1 MCGVVGMVS
10 SSAVNQALYQSLIL
24 LQHRGQDAAGM
35 VTCDGDRMYLRKAR
49 GLVRDVFLQRHMDTL
64 VGNMGIA
71 HVRYPTAGTS
81 SLAEAQPMYVNS
93 PFGIALGHNGNIIES
108 VQLAREIR
116 EQQHRHLNTT
126 SDSEVLLNV
135 LAAEL
140 HTCHGSGHLSE
151 SRVFDAVSRLHE
163 RCLGGYAV
171 VALIVGFGV
180 LGIRDPRGI
189 RPLVLGKKETAV
201 GEDWM
206 LASESTALTN
216 LGFQLVKDLEPGEA
230 VLIRSDGQIHS
241 RVCEPR
247 YPHSPCI
254 FEYVYLARPDS
265 VMDGVS
271 VYRAR
276 IAMGER
282 LATQVRARLSAPED
296 RIDVVIPIPESGSTS
311 ARSLAQALQVPCR
324 DGIVRNRYI
333 GRTFIMAEQGERQTS
348 VRRKFSII
356 KDELRDRNV
365 LLVDDSLVRGT
376 TSSQIIQLVRSAGAR
391 KVYMAL
397 AAPPIRH
404 PNLYGIDM
412 PAQHEF
418 IAHGKDESR
427 IAHAVG
433 ADKVIYQR
441 LDDLIDSVR
450 VAGGQMPRFD
460 CSVFD
465 GEYVTGGV
473 DVYTF
478 GRLEAERSN
487 QAKLSR
493 QPRIQDVQDADL
505 VEIHNHA

>member
-10 SSAVNQALYQSLIL
+10 SSPVNQALYQSLIL

-35 VTCDGDRMYLRKAR
+35 VTCDGEKMYLRKSN
-49 GLVRDVFLQRHMDTL
+49 GLVRDVFLQRHMDHL
-64 VGNMGIA
+64 AGNMGIA
-71 HVRYPTAGTS
+71 HVRYPTAGTAS
-81 SLAEAQPMYVNS
+81 SAEAQPMYVNS
-93 PFGIALGHNGNIIES
+93 PFGIALGHNGNIIENRK
-108 VQLAREIR
+108 LAAEIR
-116 EQQHRHLNTT
+116 ERQHRHLNTD

-140 HTCHGSGHLSE
+140 HACNLGGKLDSE
-151 SRVFDAVSRLHE
+151 QVFRAVSKLHQ

-216 LGFQLVKDLEPGEA
+216 LGFQYVKDLDPGEA
-230 VLIRSDGQIHS
+230 VLIRTDGRIHA
-241 RVCEPR
+241 RACGPTHE
-247 YPHSPCI
+247 HSPCI

-276 IAMGER
+276 IEMGER
-282 LATQVRARLSAPED
+282 LANQVRTGLSARDD
-296 RIDVVIPIPESGSTS
+296 RIDAVIPIPESGSTS
-311 ARSLAQALQVPCR
+311 ARALAQVLQVPCR

-333 GRTFIMAEQGERQTS
+333 GRTFIMPEQGERQTS

-356 KDELRDRNV
+356 SDELRDRNV

-376 TSSQIIQLVRSAGAR
+376 TSSQIIQLVRNAGAR
-391 KVYMAL
+391 KVFMAL
-397 AAPPIRH
+397 AAPPIRY

-418 IAHGKDESR
+418 VAHGKSEDQ
-427 IAHAVG
+427 IARAVG
-433 ADKVIYQR
+433 ADKIIYQR
-441 LDDLIDSVR
+441 LEDLIASVKA
-450 VAGGQMPRFD
+450 AGGNMSRFD

-465 GEYVTGGV
+465 GDYVTGGV
-473 DVYTF
+473 SSQTF
-478 GRLEAERSN
+478 GRLARERSN
-487 QAKLSR
+487 HAKLKR
-493 QPRIQDVQDADL
+493 TIVQDADL
-505 VEIHNHA
+505 VEIHNQA

>member
-1 MCGVVGMVS
+1 MCGVVGIVS
-10 SSAVNQALYQSLIL
+10 SSPVNQALYQSLIL

-35 VTCDGDRMYLRKAR
+35 VTCDGERMYLRKSN
-49 GLVRDVFLQRHMDTL
+49 GLVRDVFMQRHMDHLT
-64 VGNMGIA
+64 GNMGIA
-71 HVRYPTAGTS
+71 HVRYPTAGSAS
-81 SLAEAQPMYVNS
+81 SAEAQPMYVNS
-93 PFGIALGHNGNIIES
+93 PFGIALGHNGNIIQS
-108 VQLAREIR
+108 KKLAKEIR
-116 EQQHRHLNTT
+116 EQQHRHLNTD

-140 HTCHGSGHLSE
+140 QTCNKGKRLDQE
-151 SRVFDAVSRLHE
+151 QVFRAVSKLHQ

-189 RPLVLGKKETAV
+189 RPLVLGKRATAV
-201 GEDWM
+201 GDDWM

-230 VLIRSDGQIHS
+230 VLIQDDGQIQSHICEQS
-241 RVCEPR
+241 RE
-247 YPHSPCI
+247 HSPCI

-276 IAMGER
+276 IEMGER
-282 LATQVRARLSAPED
+282 LADQVRAKIKAPAD
-296 RIDVVIPIPESGSTS
+296 WVDAVIPVPESGSTS
-311 ARSLAQALQVPCR
+311 ARALAQALQVPCR

-333 GRTFIMAEQGERQTS
+333 GRTFIMPEQGERQTS

-356 KDELRDRNV
+356 SDELRDRNV

-376 TSSQIIQLVRSAGAR
+376 TSSQIIQLVRNAGAQ

-397 AAPPIRH
+397 AAPPIRY

-418 IAHGKDESR
+418 VAHGKNESQ
-427 IAHAVG
+427 IARAVG
-433 ADKVIYQR
+433 ADKIIYQR
-441 LDDLIDSVR
+441 LEDLIASVR
-450 VAGGQMPRFD
+450 AAGGDMNSFD

-473 DVYTF
+473 NARTF
-478 GRLEAERSN
+478 SALAKERSN
-487 QAKLSR
+487 TAKLKQR
-493 QPRIQDVQDADL
+493 AIPDPDL
-505 VEIHNHA
+505 VEIHNQA

>member
-10 SSAVNQALYQSLIL
+10 SSPVNQALYQSLIL

-35 VTCDGDRMYLRKAR
+35 VTTDGQKMFLRKST
-49 GLVRDVFLQRHMDTL
+49 GLVRDVFLQRHMDHL
-64 VGNMGIA
+64 AGNMGIA
-71 HVRYPTAGTS
+71 HVRYPTAGTATS
-81 SLAEAQPMYVNS
+81 AEAQPMYVNS

-108 VQLAREIR
+108 WRLAEEVRKH
-116 EQQHRHLNTT
+116 QHRHLNTE

-140 HTCHGSGHLSE
+140 SATHGSGRL
-151 SRVFDAVSRLHE
+151 RPAQVFDAVSNMHR

-171 VALIVGFGV
+171 VALILGYGV

-189 RPLVLGKKETAV
+189 RPLVLGKRETAV

-230 VLIRSDGQIHS
+230 VLLRSDGQIHS
-241 RVCEPR
+241 RLCGDR
-247 YPHSPCI
+247 HPHTPCI

-265 VMDGVS
+265 LMDGVS
-271 VYRAR
+271 VYRSR
-276 IAMGER
+276 IEMGER
-282 LATQVRARLSAPED
+282 LANQVRARITSSED
-296 RIDVVIPIPESGSTS
+296 EIDAVIPIPESGSTS
-311 ARSLAQALQVPCR
+311 ARALAQALGVPCR
-324 DGIVRNRYI
+324 DAIVRNRYI
-333 GRTFIMAEQGERQTS
+333 GRTFIMPEQSERQTS

-356 KDELRDRNV
+356 SDELHGKNV

-376 TSSQIIQLVRSAGAR
+376 TSSQIIQLVRNAGAKR
-391 KVYMAL
+391 VYMAL
-397 AAPPIRH
+397 AAPPVRY

-418 IAHGKDESR
+418 VAHGKTEAQVAR
-427 IAHAVG
+427 AVG
-433 ADKVIYQR
+433 ADQVIYQR
-441 LDDLIDSVR
+441 LDDLVASVR
-450 VAGGQMPRFD
+450 VAGGSMAQFD

-473 DVYTF
+473 NAATI
-478 GRLEAERSN
+478 GRLARERNNS
-487 QAKLSR
+487 AKRKR
-493 QPRIQDVQDADL
+493 QVIQDADL

>member
-10 SSAVNQALYQSLIL
+10 SSPVNQALYQSLIL

-35 VTCDGDRMYLRKAR
+35 ATCDGERMYLRKSN
-49 GLVRDVFLQRHMDTL
+49 GLVRDVFLQRHMDHLT
-64 VGNMGIA
+64 GNMGIA
-71 HVRYPTAGTS
+71 HVRYPTAGSAS
-81 SLAEAQPMYVNS
+81 SAEAQPMYVNS
-93 PFGIALGHNGNIIES
+93 PFGIALGHNGNIIENKK
-108 VQLAREIR
+108 LAREIR
-116 EQQHRHLNTT
+116 ERQHRHLNTD

-140 HTCHGSGHLSE
+140 HDCNDGGKLDSE
-151 SRVFDAVSRLHE
+151 QVFQAVSKLHQ

-171 VALIVGFGV
+171 VALIVGLGV

-189 RPLVLGKKETAV
+189 RPLVLGKRETAV

-216 LGFQLVKDLEPGEA
+216 LGFQYVRDLDPGEA
-230 VLIRSDGQIHS
+230 VLIGSDGQIHT
-241 RVCEPR
+241 RVCGPTYE
-247 YPHSPCI
+247 HSPCI

-265 VMDGVS
+265 IMDGVS

-276 IAMGER
+276 IEMGER
-282 LATQVRARLSAPED
+282 LASQVRAELSAHAD
-296 RIDVVIPIPESGSTS
+296 SIDAVIPVPESGSTS
-311 ARSLAQALQVPCR
+311 ARALAQVLKVPCR

-333 GRTFIMAEQGERQTS
+333 GRTFIMPEQSERQTS

-356 KDELRDRNV
+356 SDELRDRNV

-376 TSSQIIQLVRSAGAR
+376 TSSQIIQLVRNAGAR

-397 AAPPIRH
+397 AAPPIRY

-418 IAHGKDESR
+418 VAYGKNEHQIAR
-427 IAHAVG
+427 AVG
-433 ADKVIYQR
+433 ADKIVYQR
-441 LDDLIDSVR
+441 LEDLIDSVR
-450 VAGGQMPRFD
+450 AAGGNMRRFD

-465 GEYVTGGV
+465 GNYVTGGV
-473 DVYTF
+473 SPLTF
-478 GRLEAERSN
+478 GRLAKERSN
-487 QAKLSR
+487 NAKLKQSLAR
-493 QPRIQDVQDADL
+493 DADL
-505 VEIHNHA
+505 VEIHNQA